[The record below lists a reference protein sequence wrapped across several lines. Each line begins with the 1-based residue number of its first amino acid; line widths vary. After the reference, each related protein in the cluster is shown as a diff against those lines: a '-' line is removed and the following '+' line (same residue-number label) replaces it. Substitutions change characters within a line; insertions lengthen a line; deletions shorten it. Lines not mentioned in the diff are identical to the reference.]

1 MCWNADISLNTFIFG
16 LFSMIF
22 IFITNTYT
30 KYKTHTFDNPL
41 IYLFL
46 GVIISMQLLEYFAW
60 KNLKNNRINTILS
73 KIISI
78 FVTAQPLLVMI
89 MIKNI
94 NMRYGMIGLYF
105 LYHVIYRI
113 YKLNFSPFKFHVSV
127 LNGHLKWEWLYFNGW
142 ENINYFIFLG
152 FYVISLLL
160 VDNFILNL
168 FFLSTLMISILFY
181 YKDGTIA
188 SMWCWLANLLFLY
201 LLVNILL
208 IQPFYEYNSLC

>member
-30 KYKTHTFDNPL
+30 KYKTQSFDNPF

-60 KNLKNNRINTILS
+60 KNLKNNRMNTILS

-94 NMRYGMIGLYF
+94 NVRYVMIGLYF
-105 LYHVIYRI
+105 LYNVIYRI
-113 YKLNFSPFKFHVSV
+113 YKLNFSPFNFHVSV
-127 LNGHLKWEWLYFNGW
+127 LNGHLKWEWLYLNGW
-142 ENINYFIFLG
+142 EKINYFVFLG

-160 VDNFILNL
+160 VNNNILNL
-168 FFLSTLMISILFY
+168 FFLSSLIISMLFY

-188 SMWCWLANLLFLY
+188 SMWCWLVNLLFLY

-208 IQPFYEYNSLC
+208 IQPFYDYNSLC

>member
-30 KYKTHTFDNPL
+30 KYKTQSFDNPF

-60 KNLKNNRINTILS
+60 KNLKNNRMNTILS

-94 NMRYGMIGLYF
+94 NVRYAMIGLYF
-105 LYHVIYRI
+105 LYNVIYRI
-113 YKLNFSPFKFHVSV
+113 YKLNFSPFNFHVSV
-127 LNGHLKWEWLYFNGW
+127 LNGHLKWEWLYLNGW
-142 ENINYFIFLG
+142 EKINYFVFLG

-160 VDNFILNL
+160 VNNNILNL
-168 FFLSTLMISILFY
+168 FFLSSLIISMLFY

-188 SMWCWLANLLFLY
+188 SMWCWLVNLLFLY

-208 IQPFYEYNSLC
+208 IQPFYDYNSLC

>member
-30 KYKTHTFDNPL
+30 KYKTQSFDNPF

-60 KNLKNNRINTILS
+60 KNLKNNRMNTILS

-94 NMRYGMIGLYF
+94 NVRYAMIGLYF
-105 LYHVIYRI
+105 LYNVIYRI
-113 YKLNFSPFKFHVSV
+113 YKLNFSPFNFHVSV
-127 LNGHLKWEWLYFNGW
+127 LNGHLKWEWLYLNGW
-142 ENINYFIFLG
+142 EKINYFVFLG

-160 VDNFILNL
+160 VNNNILNL
-168 FFLSTLMISILFY
+168 FFLSSLIISMLFY

-188 SMWCWLANLLFLY
+188 SMWCWLVNLLFLY

-208 IQPFYEYNSLC
+208 IQPLYDYNSLC